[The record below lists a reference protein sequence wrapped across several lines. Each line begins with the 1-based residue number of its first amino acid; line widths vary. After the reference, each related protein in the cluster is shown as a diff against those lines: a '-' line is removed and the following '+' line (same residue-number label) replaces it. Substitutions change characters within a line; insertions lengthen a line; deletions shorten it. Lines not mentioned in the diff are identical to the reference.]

1 MMSRMIVVLA
11 CLAASA
17 LVVSCGEN
25 KTTVGGQLEQGGSKA
40 FVYNPV
46 LQGLNGTQVQLSKS
60 RSILYI
66 LGKDVSCDT

>member
-46 LQGLNGTQVQLSKS
+46 LQGLNGTQVQLFKS